1 MITKQN
7 LVTKGNSGEQET
19 RKKSHKKHI
28 FKNQKGQ
35 LEDSNFIEKR
45 KTRCIKNGTTKVSF
59 IRTKK

>member
-35 LEDSNFIEKR
+35 FRGFK
-45 KTRCIKNGTTKVSF
+45 F
-59 IRTKK
+59 Y